1 MVAIALDHNPSFH
14 LAATEY
20 KGGVLMVQMVEGPA
34 SADVALPSAEELYLR
49 YSQQI
54 YLYLLHWLNDVELA
68 EDLTQETFCRAC
80 KALPHLQKPLQASA
94 WLYRIATNVT
104 YDALRQRN
112 KVMWYSLDSWEEERE
127 ATYPDVKTIDPEEE
141 VIEAM
146 RIQVALDQLPVGYRQ
161 ALFLNVSKGYNG
173 EQIAQALGMA
183 LSGGKMYLARARRRF
198 RQQYQAFGLDGG
210 E

>member
-1 MVAIALDHNPSFH
+1 MARMVNIALDHHPSFH
-14 LAATEY
+14 LEATGY
-20 KGGVLMVQMVEGPA
+20 KGGVLMVQLVEVPI
-34 SADVALPSAEELYLR
+34 SPEVAFPSAEGLYYR

-68 EDLTQETFCRAC
+68 EDLTQETFYRAC
-80 KALPHLQKPLQASA
+80 KALPHLQRPLQASA
-94 WLYRIATNVT
+94 WLYRIATNVA
-104 YDALRQRN
+104 YDALRQR
-112 KVMWYSLDSWEEERE
+112 KRVMWYSLDRWEDEWE

-146 RIQVALDQLPVGYRQ
+146 RIQTALDQLPVGYRQ
-161 ALFLNVSKGYNG
+161 ALFLNVSQGYNG

-198 RQQYQAFGLDGG
+198 KQHYLDG
-210 E
+210 EE